1 VRFKCNIKKIVATL
15 ALSAFLLPIA
25 AQPAFAV
32 NNFPG
37 GPGLVSDNDP
47 NNAYI
52 DGRTTQGDQARYAE
66 QLKNDPDAGARAL
79 TNFLREP
86 NNVSINDRPYI
97 VALRNASKDTID
109 AIRRSRSFDSNLLA
123 SVMSDP
129 KAKAELRKLFKDP
142 NAIFS
147 ALAALTPTSGTSGGT
162 GGTTVS
168 NAASAYSSPKQS
180 SLYQTLLPSIIYS
193 VNNGNKSAG
202 SARLALEDI
211 EKYGTTG
218 AGGTRARYGFV
229 QKQDKKQQQGTQLAN
244 YIKALYEYDYLVP
257 FPKTSNDTNPVSRFF
272 QNVIR
277 YVETGGS
284 YTPSGLAL
292 KGATLFA
299 MIYDATTSLLKGLFD
314 GITSVNWAVLLGFLP
329 GKGSDQK
336 SLLGG
341 ILQWLV
347 DTLGISDGL
356 FIVMRMFV
364 IAILLISFII
374 ALLTAFGSRQRSRAM
389 KTLANF
395 AVRIVVIFIFIP
407 ASGVFVNVLTSMANQ
422 VSEDFTLPNI
432 INSMYVLDTLDW
444 AATTNLSFA
453 PAVSGAP
460 SGGSLGDISKY
471 EPSVKT
477 VPKLAQNVISRAEA
491 AGFTKDKTS
500 AADLLSKVSSQE
512 TVSVNAYLS
521 RISSSQGG
529 VGAGSVAA
537 ASLPSQA
544 SELLNPDGSPAEEG
558 GSAPD
563 KLMFLS
569 EREKDE
575 DKKGSAKKDDKAEA
589 ISEWNIGSNA
599 PLKLTSESEM
609 VVNPINWYNLDTYI
623 YGARMPDALS
633 PQHATFANFINS
645 TGTSQIKDP
654 KTGKDPSDS
663 TMKGQLIANANTIAV
678 YNQYAGVS
686 NISGGG
692 DPSLS
697 TQSVA
702 FLLQSDYSNGAL
714 SYRGFNTVATKT
726 GETKNTGVN
735 GNYFVR
741 YVIPNS
747 SNTDLITK
755 VYSLVTLWMCA
766 AAVAVYSLIWVLKGP
781 IIGSMFK
788 AASSFLKAA
797 FTGDITAAIRFLAF
811 DTASKFSVS
820 FAAMGS
826 FIVLSIMKSL
836 IDVAAKNPIAQV
848 NDNLSNIP
856 ILGDFFGSNV
866 AMVGSLIVATF
877 LVIGLLWPL
886 MTLHL
891 GARGKGTQ
899 LKAGFL
905 GIIIMIPYILAESL
919 DEYLDVMYQRIYGKS
934 KSRTFGAKLQNQMS
948 PIDHKQT
955 AKNLGKNVA
964 TAAAKVGVGALTGG
978 VGTAALGVA
987 KAGAMGLAGKAA
999 GNLMKGAGGLA
1010 GVGGQ
1015 ALETAAN
1022 MFGGAPKIGKD
1033 GMLDAANLDP
1043 NSPFAKMRSAANA
1056 LKESGAE
1063 MTDQGAEISAN
1074 AGNRFGTGI
1083 HDALIEA
1090 SEVRQAKKDAFDD
1103 VNRYAGL
1110 TRDEKL
1116 QLHEKDQYDKQPDF
1130 VKEYAEAAAS
1140 VEAYVKAA
1148 GGDID
1153 KLRPEIVRTDTV
1165 LNPQTGEP
1173 MLVDVVKM
1181 PKVDEDGNIVTD
1193 DLGNKQYVEI
1203 QLPRQFTDSEFM
1215 PQTTQ
1220 PEHEVIRTET
1230 ILDPVTREPLVVDVV
1245 KMPKVDENNQ
1255 PVFDEEGRQQFV
1267 EVQIPHQT
1275 TEEDL
1280 VKEKETIKELKESNF
1295 KELSDSKEFREMATS
1310 EQFKEVARSEQFKEF
1325 TKSEEFSKFM
1335 ETKDTTQL
1343 KEFKQL
1349 AESKEFKQL
1358 AESKEFQSFTQSN
1371 EFKQFMETKELLK
1384 ERETHVEKQKETIQ
1398 AQNASIGNVNAA
1410 NTSGAKIDPASVNDL
1425 KDALKQNPSNL
1436 LDAMKQVRDAVLL
1449 SQAIKPQSQAI
1460 EIKQDPAKIEVK
1472 HEPVK
1477 VDITGK
1483 TESAPAQAPNGNQ
1496 PLYVKTESGESK
1508 INPDAVLNKLN
1519 EAILSMK
1526 DVSNRPIHV
1535 SDMERKYE
1543 SSQLRQANVDAIE
1556 KLAGKLQTAMTQR
1569 DTIKVKFDQVEGMR
1583 AKIDSQVNPDLANKL
1598 DATLNQLSGA
1608 LAKSNA
1614 AVESIATRAAN
1625 SQKVNELAM
1634 MDKVAASLD
1643 KAVHTGISGG
1653 MVHMGVALRDLA
1665 NGTDNAKS
1673 LRDDWDRRTNPHGE
1687 SKEQYKAR
1695 TEASR
1700 EADKSALDAKVVAD
1714 LQNAINRLT
1723 DETAYTNDLLNAP
1736 RR

>member
-1 VRFKCNIKKIVATL
+1 MQFKYNIKKIVA
-15 ALSAFLLPIA
+15 ALVFSALFLPA
-25 AQPAFAV
+25 VAQPAFAV
-32 NNFPG
+32 DSVPN

-109 AIRRSRSFDSNLLA
+109 AIRRSKSFDSNLLA
-123 SVMSDP
+123 SIMSDP
-129 KAKAELRKLFKDP
+129 KAKAEIRKLFKDP
-142 NAIFS
+142 NSIFTT
-147 ALAALTPTSGTSGGT
+147 LANLTPTSGTSGGS
-162 GGTTVS
+162 GGTTVA
-168 NAASAYSSPKQS
+168 NAAAAYHSPKQS

-211 EKYGTTG
+211 EKYGTIG

-229 QKQDKKQQQGTQLAN
+229 QKQEKKQQQGTQLAN

-284 YTPSGLAL
+284 YTPSGVAL
-292 KGATLFA
+292 KGATVFA
-299 MIYDATTSLLKGLFD
+299 MIYDATTALLKGLFD

-347 DTLGISDGL
+347 DTLSISDGL
-356 FIVMRMFV
+356 LVVMRTFA

-374 ALLTAFGSRQRSRAM
+374 MILTAIGSRQRSKVM
-389 KTLANF
+389 KSLSNF

-422 VSEDFTLPNI
+422 VSEDFTLPSI

-453 PAVSGAP
+453 PAVPGSP
-460 SGGSLGDISKY
+460 SGSSLGDISKY
-471 EPSVKT
+471 EPTVKT
-477 VPKLAQNVISRAEA
+477 TPKLAANVISRAES
-491 AGFTKDKTS
+491 AGFTKEKTS

-521 RISSSQGG
+521 RISSSQG
-529 VGAGSVAA
+529 AGSVAA
-537 ASLPSQA
+537 VMLPSHA

-563 KLMFLS
+563 TLMFLS

-589 ISEWNIGSNA
+589 VSEWNIGSNA

-609 VVNPINWYNLDTYI
+609 VVNPIRWYNLDTYI

-678 YNQYAGVS
+678 YNQYAGLS
-686 NISGGG
+686 DISGGG
-692 DPSLS
+692 DQSLS
-697 TQSVA
+697 TQSVV

-714 SYRGFNTVATKT
+714 SYRGFNTIATKT

-755 VYSLVTLWMCA
+755 VYSLVTLWACA

-781 IIGSMFK
+781 ILGSMFK

-848 NDNLSNIP
+848 NDRLSNIP
-856 ILGDFFGSNV
+856 IMGDFFGSNV
-866 AMVGSLIVATF
+866 AMVGSLITATF

-891 GARGKGTQ
+891 GSRGKGNK
-899 LKAGFL
+899 LRAGFL

-987 KAGAMGLAGKAA
+987 KAGALGLAGKAA

-1022 MFGGAPKIGKD
+1022 MFEGAPKIGKD
-1033 GMLDAANLDP
+1033 GMLDASNLDP
-1043 NSPFAKMRSAANA
+1043 NSPFAKMRAAANA
-1056 LKESGAE
+1056 LKESGSE
-1063 MTDQGAEISAN
+1063 MNEHGSEMSEN
-1074 AGNRFGTGI
+1074 AGHNFRAGI
-1083 HDALIEA
+1083 QDAFVEA
-1090 SEVRQAKKDAFDD
+1090 SEVRQAKKDAFNDI
-1103 VNRYAGL
+1103 NRYAGL
-1110 TRDEKL
+1110 TRDEKI
-1116 QLHEKDQYDKQPDF
+1116 ETYERDQYEKQPDF
-1130 VKEYAEAAAS
+1130 VKEYASAAES
-1140 VEAYVKAA
+1140 VESYIAA
-1148 GGDID
+1148 VGGDIN
-1153 KLRPEIVRTDTV
+1153 KLQPEIVRTDTV
-1165 LNPQTGEP
+1165 LNPHTGEP

-1181 PKVDEDGNIVTD
+1181 PKVDENGNIVTD
-1193 DLGNKQYVEI
+1193 DLGNKQYTEI

-1215 PQTTQ
+1215 PNVKQ

-1255 PVFDEEGRQQFV
+1255 PVFDESGRQQFV

-1325 TKSEEFSKFM
+1325 TKSEEFNKFM
-1335 ETKDTTQL
+1335 TTKDTTQL

-1371 EFKQFMETKELLK
+1371 DFKQFMETKELLK

-1398 AQNASIGNVNAA
+1398 AQNASVGNVNA
-1410 NTSGAKIDPASVNDL
+1410 SGAKIDPTSVNDL
-1425 KDALKQNPSNL
+1425 KAALAQNPSSL

-1449 SQAIKPQSQAI
+1449 SQAV
-1460 EIKQDPAKIEVK
+1460 KQHAQTVEVK
-1472 HEPVK
+1472 QEPIK

-1483 TESAPAQAPNGNQ
+1483 TTAAPAQTTTANQ
-1496 PLYVKTESGESK
+1496 PLYVKTESGDSK
-1508 INPDAVLNKLN
+1508 VNPDAVLSRLN
-1519 EAILSMK
+1519 EAIASMK
-1526 DVSNRPIHV
+1526 DVANRPIHV

-1543 SSQLRQANVDAIE
+1543 SSQLRQSNVDAIE
-1556 KLAGKLQTAMTQR
+1556 KLAGKLQTAMNQR
-1569 DTIKVKFDQVEGMR
+1569 DTIKVKLDQVEGMR
-1583 AKIDSQVNPDLANKL
+1583 AKVDAQVNPDLANKL

-1608 LAKSNA
+1608 LAKSNS

-1625 SQKVNELAM
+1625 SQKVNDLAM
-1634 MDKVAASLD
+1634 MDKMAASID

-1665 NGTDNAKS
+1665 NGTDNAKA
-1673 LRDDWDRRTNPHGE
+1673 LRDDWDRRNNPKGE
-1687 SKEQYKAR
+1687 SQADYAKRSKEQAKANQDQFN
-1695 TEASR
+1695 AQAFS
-1700 EADKSALDAKVVAD
+1700 D
-1714 LQNAINRLT
+1714 LQRTVERLA
-1723 DETAYTNDLLNAP
+1723 DETAYTNDLLHMQ